1 MDRNVGGADRHL
13 RILSAIALLGS
24 ALRTR
29 GIKRVG
35 ALLAGAVLL
44 LTAALQHCPLNAL
57 LGIDTCRSGE
67 RSERGE

>member
-1 MDRNVGGADRHL
+1 MDRNVGGSDRHL
-13 RILSAIALLGS
+13 RILAAIALLGS

-29 GIKRVG
+29 GVRRVG

-44 LTAALQHCPLNAL
+44 STAALQRCPLNAR